1 MILGSYLGIQMA
13 AWSNYQLGIL
23 KGPPLP
29 PPYPILYPTYEQY
42 GESLLRMA
50 VGAVVIIAT
59 RAIAKPVVFY
69 TSCALV
75 NANPTLLNA
84 QKHDI
89 ANKKKLIVDLATK
102 FFVYFAVGFN
112 CLFTVPSVFRAI
124 GCERSTFH
132 TEV

>member
-1 MILGSYLGIQMA
+1 
-13 AWSNYQLGIL
+13 
-23 KGPPLP
+23 
-29 PPYPILYPTYEQY
+29 
-42 GESLLRMA
+42 MA

-59 RAIAKPVVFY
+59 RAIAKPLVYY
-69 TSCALV
+69 TSCLLVKVSPSALH
-75 NANPTLLNA
+75 A

-89 ANKKKLIVDLATK
+89 RNKKKLIVELATK